1 MSPMATPSISPL
13 SEDEESAIA
22 YAATWRERARVLDA
36 ERLRKLR
43 ALSER
48 DAVKLVALLS
58 KGRISPPTSTTGLVV
73 QQRIFDL
80 LR

>member
-1 MSPMATPSISPL
+1 MATPNVSPL
-13 SEDEESAIA
+13 PVEADSAIA
-22 YAATWRERARVLDA
+22 YAVMWRERARVLDA

-48 DAVKLVALLS
+48 DTANLVALLS
-58 KGRISPPTSTTGLVV
+58 QGQISPPTSTSGLVE
-73 QQRIFDL
+73 QQRIFDR